1 MKMQAE
7 FAGAINSAVGAF
19 LGNPLVQTALK
30 LAAWSLVLIWL
41 IAMFWVFRDAL
52 ARSRNPIVIVGAA
65 AMVAAATP
73 AAFPLALLIWR
84 ILRPSQTLAD
94 RREDALTTRA
104 LEAAA
109 TTPLCQTCA
118 AHIDAEWRRC
128 PFCRTWLQAPCP
140 RCEGLV
146 EVDAAA
152 CPWCAL
158 DLAPGTLLPR
168 PATPPPVPVLDPAA
182 HPAPPMG
189 VPVMAPAAVGVP
201 VMAPSRARIP
211 LMAAGLG
218 EPAMAAGL
226 ADVPSRDGGRGA
238 MGWFGGGGTAHPATA
253 VPTDPADPDPA
264 APNPAGPLIA
274 AVTRHGRDLL
284 RRAAALAEAPD
295 SDSDEDEGEDEG
307 ESRKDTALW

>member
-7 FAGAINSAVGAF
+7 FASAINGAVGAF
-19 LGNPLVQTALK
+19 LGNPIVQTALK

-41 IAMFWVFRDAL
+41 VAMFWVFRDAL
-52 ARSRNPIVIVGAA
+52 SRTRNPIVIVGAA
-65 AMVAAATP
+65 GLVAAATP

-104 LEAAA
+104 LEVAA
-109 TTPLCQTCA
+109 TAPVCQTCA

-128 PFCRTWLQAPCP
+128 PFCRAWLQAPCP

-158 DLAPGTLLPR
+158 DLAPGSLLPR
-168 PATPPPVPVLDPAA
+168 PATPAPAPVLDPGAQ
-182 HPAPPMG
+182 PAPPLG
-189 VPVMAPAAVGVP
+189 VPVLAPAASVGVP
-201 VMAPSRARIP
+201 VMAPSPARVP

-218 EPAMAAGL
+218 EPAMATGM
-226 ADVPSRDGGRGA
+226 ADVPRQDGGRGA
-238 MGWFGGGGTAHPATA
+238 MGWFRGAGTSRPSPAVTGDA
-253 VPTDPADPDPA
+253 RDEEPADA
-264 APNPAGPLIA
+264 NPAGPLLA

-284 RRAAALAEAPD
+284 RRAAALADAPD
-295 SDSDEDEGEDEG
+295 GDGDEDEDE
-307 ESRKDTALW
+307 SSKDTALW